1 MSQTSSCIIAQD
13 KYVNVNPLP
22 AVTDG
27 SAEFPFDL
35 LLKISY
41 RMYKEDINKNEYI
54 GSVTQ
59 KKRQQAN

>member
-13 KYVNVNPLP
+13 NYVNDNPLLT
-22 AVTDG
+22 AATDK

-41 RMYKEDINKNEYI
+41 RMFKEDNNKNEYVGTI
-54 GSVTQ
+54 TPT
-59 KKRQQAN
+59 